1 MSRLLRELLEAIV
14 LALLV
19 FFVILISVQNFRV
32 EGPSMRP
39 QLNGGEYLMVNK
51 LSHFRLDMER
61 LARLVPF
68 WDVGPNGD
76 NQKYM
81 PFSHP
86 PQRGEVIVFQAP
98 SMPDQAFVKRV
109 IGLPGERVEIRDGKV
124 LIDGEPLS
132 EPYLTQSNVTGSMT
146 CIPTLRQS
154 DCVLQEGQYFVLGDN
169 RNRSNDS
176 RDWGPVTVD
185 EIVGEVWFIYWPPS
199 RLPFVGA
206 FVDDNG

>member
-39 QLNGGEYLMVNK
+39 LLNGGEYLMVNK

-68 WDVGPNGD
+68 WNVDADGD
-76 NQKYM
+76 NQKYL
-81 PFSHP
+81 PFSP
-86 PQRGEVIVFQAP
+86 PAQRGEVIVFQAP

-124 LIDGEPLS
+124 LINGETLD
-132 EPYLTQSNVTGSMT
+132 EPYLAHSNVVGSMT
-146 CIPTLRQS
+146 CVPTLRQF
-154 DCVLQEGQYFVLGDN
+154 DCILQEGQYFVLGDN

-206 FVDDNG
+206 FVDDDG

>member
-1 MSRLLRELLEAIV
+1 
-14 LALLV
+14 
-19 FFVILISVQNFRV
+19 
-32 EGPSMRP
+32 
-39 QLNGGEYLMVNK
+39 MVNK

-61 LARLVPF
+61 LARLVPL
-68 WDVGPNGD
+68 WNVDPDGD
-76 NQKYM
+76 NQKYL

-86 PQRGEVIVFQAP
+86 AQRGEVIVFQAP

-124 LIDGEPLS
+124 LINGETLD
-132 EPYLTQSNVTGSMT
+132 EPYLAHSNVVGSMT
-146 CIPTLRQS
+146 CVPTLRQF
-154 DCVLQEGQYFVLGDN
+154 DCILQEGQYFVLGDN

-206 FVDDNG
+206 FVDDDG